1 MNEGIKEFNNA
12 VEKRDIK
19 VDELCENME
28 YCRNHWIGEYDGT
41 LLGFVVLLRRGVGK
55 NDENTRIAVVIVKNL
70 KDRVRTIEG
79 DFYTGREKDE
89 ILNSMIQ
96 TFTR

>member
-19 VDELCENME
+19 VDELCENM
-28 YCRNHWIGEYDGT
+28 
-41 LLGFVVLLRRGVGK
+41 
-55 NDENTRIAVVIVKNL
+55 ENTRIAVVIVKNL

-96 TFTR
+96 TFTRSTTTPQCQQCTREGVGEC

>member
-1 MNEGIKEFNNA
+1 M
-12 VEKRDIK
+12 
-19 VDELCENME
+19 M
-28 YCRNHWIGEYDGT
+28 
-41 LLGFVVLLRRGVGK
+41 
-55 NDENTRIAVVIVKNL
+55 ENTRIAVVIVKNL

-96 TFTR
+96 TFHSIDDNTSVPPMHTRRRWRMLGGSDRKKKNTMQISEA